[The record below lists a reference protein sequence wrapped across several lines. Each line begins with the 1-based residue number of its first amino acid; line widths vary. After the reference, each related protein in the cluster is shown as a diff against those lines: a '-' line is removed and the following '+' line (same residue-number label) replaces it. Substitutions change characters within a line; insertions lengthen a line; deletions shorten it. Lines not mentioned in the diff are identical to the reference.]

1 METNAWSMIS
11 AIAAMLAL
19 GLGVYNMLTSRS
31 RREYDDLIKTA
42 SGHEKRLSEVEGSM
56 RHAPAPSEFAEMRV
70 SMAELKGQVAV
81 VAERVKPIQA
91 IAERLQESLLER
103 SGQK

>member
-1 METNAWSMIS
+1 
-11 AIAAMLAL
+11 
-19 GLGVYNMLTSRS
+19 MLTSRS
-31 RREYDDLIKTA
+31 RREYDDLIKTTR
-42 SGHEKRLSEVEGSM
+42 SLHERVSEVEGSM

-91 IAERLQESLLER
+91 IAERLQESMLER
-103 SGQK
+103 K